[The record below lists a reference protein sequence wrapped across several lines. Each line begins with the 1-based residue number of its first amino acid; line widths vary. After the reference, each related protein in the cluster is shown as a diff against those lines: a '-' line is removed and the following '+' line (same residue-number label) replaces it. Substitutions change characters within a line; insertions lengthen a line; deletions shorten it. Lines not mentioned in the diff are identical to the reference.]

1 MTEFPSDKRKDPRHG
16 ERENDIAVTRPQE
29 EFPCWSKGRNIM
41 SMTRKSKEKEQSIPE
56 AKILGFLMPYLAEAC
71 SLYHKEG
78 WQLPSETADQEF
90 PKCQPVSYRQKTN
103 HQSVDS

>member
-1 MTEFPSDKRKDPRHG
+1 MGRG
-16 ERENDIAVTRPQE
+16 ENDIAVTRPQK

-41 SMTRKSKEKEQSIPE
+41 SMTHKSKEKEESISE
-56 AKILGFLMPYLAEAC
+56 AKILGFLVSYLAEAC

-90 PKCQPVSYRQKTN
+90 PKCQPASYRQKTN